1 MPMADPLI
9 RPARLPEAP
18 ALTAIAHAAKRR
30 WGYPEA
36 WINAWSAA
44 LTITPAAIE
53 EHSVLVAELGGAV
66 CGVAVLADRQ
76 SHWSLE
82 HLWVDPTIHRQ
93 GIGRALFVSV
103 VREAARRRGGVLR
116 VESDPQAVGFYERMG
131 ARRTGTVAAPVLGT
145 PRELPVL
152 ELDLS
157 SPLVTAGLP

>member
-9 RPARLPEAP
+9 RRARLPEAP

-36 WINAWSAA
+36 WMNAWSAA
-44 LTITPAAIE
+44 LTIAPATIE
-53 EHSVLVAELGGAV
+53 EHTVLVAELAGTV
-66 CGVAVLADRQ
+66 RGVAVLADRR

-82 HLWVDPTIHRQ
+82 HLWVDPAMQRQ
-93 GIGRALFVSV
+93 GIGGALFASV
-103 VREAARRRGGVLR
+103 VREAGRQRAGVLR

-131 ARRTGTVAAPVLGT
+131 ARRSGTVPAPVLGT

-152 ELDLS
+152 ELDIVVT
-157 SPLVTAGLP
+157 LVTSDSQ

>member
-1 MPMADPLI
+1 MADPII

-53 EHSVLVAELGGAV
+53 AHSVLVAEIGGTV
-66 CGVAVLADRQ
+66 CGVAVLADCHA
-76 SHWSLE
+76 HWSLE
-82 HLWVDPTIHRQ
+82 HLWVDPTMQRQ
-93 GIGRALFVSV
+93 GIGRALFESV
-103 VREAARRRGGVLR
+103 FRQAARRRAGVLR
-116 VESDPQAVGFYERMG
+116 IESDPQAVGFYERMG

-145 PRELPVL
+145 SRELPVL
-152 ELDLS
+152 EIDVSGNFGTS
-157 SPLVTAGLP
+157 SLP